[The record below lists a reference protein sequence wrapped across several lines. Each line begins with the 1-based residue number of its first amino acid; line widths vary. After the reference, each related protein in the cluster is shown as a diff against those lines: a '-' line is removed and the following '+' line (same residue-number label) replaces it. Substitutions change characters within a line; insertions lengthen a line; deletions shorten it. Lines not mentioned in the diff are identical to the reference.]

1 MKAQPYITKYLRWFG
16 ILAGILSL
24 VLPARADPIELPEK
38 SITPEI
44 SFIIGFAILL
54 EVTCIWLILRRARKP
69 RFFILWLIGMHLFTY
84 PAFMGMLW
92 LLQNIRPAFAVGIG
106 EGLIV
111 IIEGCL
117 IFLICRF
124 VASAKPEFTA
134 PSIAKCLVA
143 SFIGNAVSAGA
154 FPILLAV
161 YDHFVPI

>member
-1 MKAQPYITKYLRWFG
+1 MKAQSYITKYLRWFG

-106 EGLIV
+106 EGLNHV
-111 IIEGCL
+111 
-117 IFLICRF
+117 
-124 VASAKPEFTA
+124 
-134 PSIAKCLVA
+134 
-143 SFIGNAVSAGA
+143 
-154 FPILLAV
+154 
-161 YDHFVPI
+161 